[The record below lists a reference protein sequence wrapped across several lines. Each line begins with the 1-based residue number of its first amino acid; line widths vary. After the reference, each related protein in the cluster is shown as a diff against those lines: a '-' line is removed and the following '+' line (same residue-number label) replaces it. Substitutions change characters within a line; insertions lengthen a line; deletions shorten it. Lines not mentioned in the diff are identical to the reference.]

1 MGNCHSHINFNPYIV
16 HHTPFRQLNA
26 SVKHFIVSFLL
37 KIQTFFS
44 SLRKGRKERGRGGEG
59 GDWWRKEE
67 KILKVTYYLH
77 GRIYSAKRPERF
89 VWELNKGKACLV
101 QLFYLPLCAWKHS
114 GWETKVLVQF
124 SFSYIIDNVQVNSKF
139 S

>member
-44 SLRKGRKERGRGGEG
+44 NLRKGREERERGEG
-59 GDWWRKEE
+59 GRRGLMEEGRKNFKGNLLPAWEDIQCKKAR
-67 KILKVTYYLH
+67 KICLGAQQRKSMS
-77 GRIYSAKRPERF
+77 GSAF
-89 VWELNKGKACLV
+89 LSSFMCMKA
-101 QLFYLPLCAWKHS
+101 
-114 GWETKVLVQF
+114 
-124 SFSYIIDNVQVNSKF
+124 
-139 S
+139 